1 MMMIPTQTQNT
12 VRARGG
18 SILAGSF
25 AVLSFIAAA
34 IALPAS
40 AQEKPAAPTPDV
52 IIFKN
57 GDQLTGAF
65 ERSIGDK
72 IMFKSDAVGEVTVSL
87 DKVKELRSS
96 SNFVLLK
103 KGEVVTR
110 EPRQAGPVTL
120 EDSTIKEMLPNGTT
134 QTMPIKDVGYVID
147 GKTYNKE
154 LTENPGFFHGW
165 DGAVTGGVTV
175 LQSTSYGQTF
185 TAAASLIRLV
195 PAVAYFPSR
204 TRTTFNVLE
213 TYGKLTQPTVPQTT
227 PPTPDAVAKTNIF
240 HTDFEHDKYI
250 TPRFYMLG
258 DLSFDHNFA
267 QGLNFQQIYGV
278 GAGYTV
284 LQTAVHQLDVKGDIH
299 YERQNFVQYAPPLI
313 STPNQDLIGSTV
325 GEAYKR
331 ILPGKI
337 LFTESGT
344 YIQSWNNTDAWS
356 AIGAFGLALP
366 VYHRFSLSV
375 NFLDNYLNNPA
386 FGYKKNSLQFVTG
399 VTYTLH

>member
-1 MMMIPTQTQNT
+1 MKPFKQMLL
-12 VRARGG
+12 VR
-18 SILAGSF
+18 SL
-25 AVLSFIAAA
+25 VTLSLFTTPFGK
-34 IALPAS
+34 PAS
-40 AQEKPAAPTPDV
+40 AQEKPAAPPPDV
-52 IIFKN
+52 IVFKN

-65 ERSIGDK
+65 QRSIGGN
-72 IMFKSDAVGEVTVSL
+72 IVFKSDVVGEVTVSL

-103 KGEVVTR
+103 KEEKVTR
-110 EPRQAGPVTL
+110 QPRQAGPVTI
-120 EDSTIKEMLPNGTT
+120 EDSTIKETLPNGTT
-134 QTMPIKDVGYVID
+134 QTMAIKDVGYVID
-147 GKTYNKE
+147 GKTYNQQ
-154 LTENPGFFHGW
+154 LTENPGPFHGW
-165 DGAVTGGVTV
+165 NGAITGGATV

-185 TAAASLIRLV
+185 TAGVSLVRMI
-195 PAVAYFPSR
+195 PAVGYLPPR
-204 TRTTFNVLE
+204 TRSTFNLLE
-213 TYGKLTQPTVPQTT
+213 TYGKLTQPQIPLPASCNGSTT
-227 PPTPDAVAKTNIF
+227 PPGCQDSVAKTNIF
-240 HTDFEHDKYI
+240 HSDFEHDKYF

-258 DLSFDHNFA
+258 DLAFDHKYS

-278 GAGYTV
+278 GVGYTV
-284 LQTAVHQLDVKGDIH
+284 IQTPIHQFDVKGDIH

-313 STPNQDLIGSTV
+313 STPNQDLIGSTFA
-325 GEAYKR
+325 EAYKR
-331 ILPGKI
+331 ILPAKI

-344 YIQSWNNTDAWS
+344 YIQSWNNTNAWS

>member
-1 MMMIPTQTQNT
+1 LIKLLQQTPL
-12 VRARGG
+12 VH
-18 SILAGSF
+18 SLV
-25 AVLSFIAAA
+25 AVSLLVAPISK
-34 IALPAS
+34 PAS
-40 AQEKPAAPTPDV
+40 AQEKPTAPPPDV
-52 IIFKN
+52 VVFKN
-57 GDQLTGAF
+57 GDQLTGSF
-65 ERSIGDK
+65 ERSIGDT
-72 IMFKSDAVGEVTVSL
+72 IMFKSDAVGEVTISL
-87 DKVKELRSS
+87 EKVKELRSS

-103 KGEVVTR
+103 KGEKVTR
-110 EPRQAGPVTL
+110 EPRPAGPVSI
-120 EDSTIKEMLPNGTT
+120 EDSAIKETLPNGTT
-134 QTMPIKDVGYVID
+134 ETVAIKDVGYVID
-147 GKTYNKE
+147 GKTYDKE
-154 LTENPGFFHGW
+154 LNSNPSFLHGW
-165 DGAVTGGVTV
+165 DGSITGGATV

-185 TAAASLIRLV
+185 TAGVSLVRLI
-195 PAVAYFPSR
+195 PSVAYLPPR
-204 TRTTFNVLE
+204 TRTTFNLLE

-227 PPTPDAVAKTNIF
+227 PPTPDSVAKTNIF
-240 HTDFEHDKYI
+240 HSDFEHDKYL

-258 DLSFDHNFA
+258 DVIFDHNYS

-284 LQTAVHQLDVKGDIH
+284 IQTAIHQFDVKGDLH
-299 YERQNFVQYAPPLI
+299 YERQNFVQYAPPLV
-313 STPNQDLIGSTV
+313 STPNQNLIGSTFA
-325 GEAYKR
+325 EAYKR